1 MLFVIHFQEE
11 DDDWI
16 CFATLNSHESTVW
29 SLAFDSTG
37 TRIASVSE
45 DLTLK
50 VWREFK
56 VGNREGIS
64 AGVDDPTWKCVATL
78 GGYHKRCPYD
88 VDWCHKSGLIAT
100 ACGDNGIRLFKMK
113 ADDSYEL
120 VCCLEDAHS
129 QDVNCVAWNPV
140 KEGILA
146 STSDDGEIKIWKII
160 GDADDE
166 C

>member
-1 MLFVIHFQEE
+1 MGNNFQED

-37 TRIASVSE
+37 SRIATVSE

-50 VWREFK
+50 IWREFK
-56 VGNREGIS
+56 SGNKEGIN
-64 AGVDDPTWKCVATL
+64 AGGDDPTWKCVATL

-113 ADDSYEL
+113 GEDSYEL
-120 VCCLEDAHS
+120 VCHMEDAHS
-129 QDVNCVAWNPV
+129 QDVNCVAWNPS

-146 STSDDGEIKIWKII
+146 STSDDGEVKVWKIV
-160 GDADDE
+160 GEADDD